1 MSSHNCPRIGRP
13 WRGWFLALLFV
24 LAFGGCG
31 GGADSGGTGAPQ
43 SASASGPVTGFGSVI
58 VDGVHFDD
66 SIASVTDADG
76 AVRSRDDLKLGM
88 TTTID
93 GSVFMMDATGAQGT
107 AASIQYDSAIVG
119 PVDSLNGSGNSL
131 VVLGQTVDVQ
141 PSTVFETGLNGG
153 LAALT
158 AGDLVEIY
166 AFFDALNNRYA
177 ATRIERK
184 SGVSA
189 YRLRGIV
196 GNLNTVARTFKFGTE
211 RISYAGVPASDV
223 PTTLADGRF
232 MRVQVQTVPTGGAW
246 VATQLRDGVN
256 RIVDRNDARIE
267 GLISDFSSVT
277 QFSVDGV
284 SIDASHAS
292 VTGSVALGMAVRV
305 AVAGTAGNGVLVART
320 VKSKTEADVVN
331 EGFVLNGSISAIDI
345 VNMNFVLRDVTVGY
359 SGSVELRGG
368 TISDLAVGKRVN
380 VKGEVSADGTGLQAV
395 RIQFLP

>member
-1 MSSHNCPRIGRP
+1 MSSHNSHLVGQPRRV
-13 WRGWFLALLFV
+13 WFPALLFV
-24 LAFGGCG
+24 LALGGCG
-31 GGADSGGTGAPQ
+31 GGVDSGGTGAPR

-66 SIASVTDADG
+66 SSASVTDGDG
-76 AVRSRDDLKLGM
+76 AVRTRNDLKLGM
-88 TTTID
+88 TTTIN
-93 GSVFMMDATGAQGT
+93 GSVLMMDANGAQGT
-107 AASIQYDSAIVG
+107 ATSIQFDSAIVG
-119 PVDSLNGSGNSL
+119 PVDILNGGGNSL
-131 VVLGQTVDVQ
+131 VVLGQTVDVR
-141 PSTVFETGLNGG
+141 PSTIFENGLNGG

-158 AGDLVEIY
+158 RGDVIDVY
-166 AFFDALNNRYA
+166 ALFDALNNRYA

-196 GNLNTVARTFKFGTE
+196 GNLNTVTRTFTFGTQ

-232 MRVQVQTVPTGGAW
+232 MRVQVQTAPTGGAW

-256 RIVDRNDARIE
+256 RIENRNDARIE
-267 GLISDFSSVT
+267 GLISNFTSIA

-284 SIDASHAS
+284 SVDASHAS
-292 VTGSVALGMAVRV
+292 VTGSVALGLAVRV
-305 AVAGTAGNGVLVART
+305 AVAGTASNGVLVAST
-320 VKSKTEADVVN
+320 VKSKTDADVVN
-331 EGFVLNGSISAIDI
+331 EGFVLNGSISTIDT
-345 VNMNFVLRDVTVGY
+345 VGMNFVLRDVTVGY
-359 SGSVELRGG
+359 SGSVELRNG
-368 TISDLAVGKRVN
+368 TISDLAVGRRVN